1 MAVTVR
7 VLIADDH
14 ALVRRGT
21 REILQQHPA
30 IEVIGEAADGE
41 EALLLIEQDQPEVV
55 LMDLGMP
62 GMSGMEAMRRIKER
76 WPAIRVIILT
86 VHGDDEYVFEAI
98 RAGASGFLLKN
109 VRDRELI
116 NAVLTVGEGG
126 AVIDTSL
133 VQTLVGGVRGPSIP
147 SENTEALTKR
157 ELEILRLVARGQTN
171 RAVGDQLGLSS
182 RTVEVHLRKIF
193 AKLDVNTRTQAAIA
207 GLSSG
212 LLLLEEL
219 Q

>member
-41 EALLLIEQDQPEVV
+41 EALLLIERDQPEVV

-62 GMSGMEAMRRIKER
+62 GMSGLDATRHIKER
-76 WPAIRVIILT
+76 WPAIRVIVLT

-133 VQTLVGGVRGPSIP
+133 VQSLVDGVRGRPVSRETTGP
-147 SENTEALTKR
+147 LTKR

-171 RAVGDQLGLSS
+171 RTVGDQLGLSS
-182 RTVEVHLRKIF
+182 RTVEVHLRRIF
-193 AKLDVNTRTQAAIA
+193 TKLDVNTRTQAAIV
-207 GLSSG
+207 GLRSG

>member
-41 EALLLIEQDQPEVV
+41 EALLLIERDQPEVV

-62 GMSGMEAMRRIKER
+62 GMSGLDATRHIKAR
-76 WPAIRVIILT
+76 WPAIRVIVLT

-133 VQTLVGGVRGPSIP
+133 VQSLVDGVRGRPVSRETTGP
-147 SENTEALTKR
+147 LTNR

-171 RAVGDQLGLSS
+171 RTVGDQLGLSS
-182 RTVEVHLRKIF
+182 RTVEVHLRRIF
-193 AKLDVNTRTQAAIA
+193 TKLDVNTRTQAAIV
-207 GLSSG
+207 GLRSG